1 MSKLKIELPKNF
13 PFETQIAVRITDLNY
28 GGHLGND
35 TYLTIIHEARVQFLN
50 NYGFSET
57 DIDGVGI
64 IMNEA
69 EIKFKGEVFY
79 GSHLVV
85 KVAVTN
91 LKMFSCDFY
100 YVFIDNKSGKEV
112 CHARTGAV
120 FFDYT
125 TRNISETPEIFKT
138 KFQ

>member
-1 MSKLKIELPKNF
+1 MSRLKIDLPTVF
-13 PFETQIAVRITDLNY
+13 SFETQIPVRITDLNY

-35 TYLTIIHEARVQFLN
+35 TFLTIIHEARVQFLSH
-50 NYGFSET
+50 YGFSET

-79 GSHLVV
+79 GSILTA
-85 KVAVTN
+85 KVAVADI
-91 LKMFSCDFY
+91 KMFSCDFY
-100 YVFIDNKSGKEV
+100 YLFVDNKSAKEV

-120 FFDYT
+120 FFNYA
-125 TRNISETPEIFKT
+125 TRNISETPQKFKS